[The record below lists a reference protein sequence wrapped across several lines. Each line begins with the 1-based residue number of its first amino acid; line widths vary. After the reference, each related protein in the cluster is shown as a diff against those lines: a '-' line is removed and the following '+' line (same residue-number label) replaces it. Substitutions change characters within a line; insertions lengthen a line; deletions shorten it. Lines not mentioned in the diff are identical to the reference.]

1 VAGTDEFEVTVDALA
16 GGGSLVGISGELDMA
31 TSAELE
37 SALERANAQERV
49 VVDLTACDF
58 LDSSAIRV
66 LLRGAVRAESAGG
79 SFSLVA
85 PDPQLRRVLEIAGLE
100 AKLPIHPTVEAAGA

>member
-1 VAGTDEFEVTVDALA
+1 VAGADEFEITVDTLA
-16 GGGSLVGISGELDMA
+16 GGGSLVGVTGELDMA

-37 SALERANAQERV
+37 SALQRTDPQQRV

-66 LLRGAVRAESAGG
+66 LLGGAVRAESAGG
-79 SFSLVA
+79 SLSLVA

>member
-1 VAGTDEFEVTVDALA
+1 MAGTDEFEVSVDALA
-16 GGGSLVGISGELDMA
+16 RGGSLVGVNGELDMA

-37 SALERANAQERV
+37 SALERTNPRERV
-49 VVDLTACDF
+49 VVDLTACHF

-66 LLRGAVRAESAGG
+66 LVRGAVRAESAGG
-79 SFSLVA
+79 RFSLVA
-85 PDPQLRRVLEIAGLE
+85 PDPRLRRVLEIAGLE

>member
-1 VAGTDEFEVTVDALA
+1 MAGTDDFEVTVDALT
-16 GGGSLVGISGELDMA
+16 GGGSLVGVNGELDMA
-31 TSAELE
+31 TCAELE
-37 SALERANAQERV
+37 SALDRTDPAQRV

-66 LLRGAVRAESAGG
+66 LLAGALRAESAGG
-79 SFSLVA
+79 SLSLVA
-85 PDPQLRRVLEIAGLE
+85 PDPQVRRVLEIAGLE